1 MSAAPSPVRIVPVIL
16 SGGAGTRLWPLSRET
31 APKPSMPLPDGE
43 TLLAK
48 TAARALALPAVA
60 ELVTVTNRE
69 YYFHTKDAYAGLRG
83 KLPDRTSY
91 LLEPFGRNTAPA
103 VALAALWA
111 ERRYGADAVL
121 VVLPADHLIRDHAA
135 FVAAV
140 ARAARPRAERLAG
153 DVRHRARP
161 SGDRL
166 RLHRMR
172 RAARRRRPAG
182 VHGGPLRREA
192 AAGEGPAVRR
202 RGQLPVELGH
212 VLLHADGDPR
222 RVRAPCAGGARRRAP
237 RRTDCTK
244 RRATP
249 RCWRSTPRFSRSVPD
264 ISLDYAV
271 MEKAAAEGGVAVVRG
286 TFDWSDVG
294 SWQAMADLTRAG
306 CGRQSRP
313 GRAGHDRDARH
324 LRPRGRSRRRD
335 RRHRE
340 PDHRRHARRRAGR
353 ASRSP
358 AAREGRR
365 RRAEGARP
373 RVLPA
378 AQDGGAAVGRLH
390 GAARKRPAS
399 RSSASR

>member
-1 MSAAPSPVRIVPVIL
+1 
-16 SGGAGTRLWPLSRET
+16 
-31 APKPSMPLPDGE
+31 MPLPDGE

-48 TAARALALPAVA
+48 TAARALALPGVA

-111 ERRYGADAVL
+111 RTALRRRCRA
-121 VVLPADHLIRDHAA
+121 
-135 FVAAV
+135 
-140 ARAARPRAERLAG
+140 ARAARRSPDPRSRR
-153 DVRHRARP
+153 VRRGGRARRAA
-161 SGDRL
+161 S
-166 RLHRMR
+166 R
-172 RAARRRRPAG
+172 RAARWSRSASRPRIRRPASATSSAA
-182 VHGGPLRREA
+182 RRSQATAHRRSPRA
-192 AAGEGPAVRR
+192 ASSRSRRSTTARAVPRR
-202 RGQLPVELGH
+202 RQLRVELGH

-222 RVRAPCAGGARRRAP
+222 RVRAPCAGGARRGAPDRADA
-237 RRTDCTK
+237 RR
-244 RRATP
+244 RRATR
-249 RCWRSTPRFSRSVPD
+249 RCSRSTPALFAAVPD

-271 MEKAAAEGGVAVVRG
+271 MEKAAAEGEVAVVRG

-294 SWQAMADLTRAG
+294 SWQAMADLDAAG
-306 CGRQSRP
+306 RGRQSRP
-313 GRAGHDRDARH
+313 GRARRDRDARH

-335 RRHRE
+335 RRRRE
-340 PDHRRHARRRAGR
+340 PGHRRHARRRAGR
-353 ASRSP
+353 APRSP